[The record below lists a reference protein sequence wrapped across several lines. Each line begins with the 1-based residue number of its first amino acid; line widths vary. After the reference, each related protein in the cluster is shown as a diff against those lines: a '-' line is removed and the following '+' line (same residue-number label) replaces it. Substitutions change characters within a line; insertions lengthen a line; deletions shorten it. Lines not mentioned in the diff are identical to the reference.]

1 MKNRQILNVWHAI
14 FQPVDISWTKEK
26 EGVIAWKREIKQ
38 KSDSMKERDRAKER
52 DKAKER
58 NGGR

>member
-26 EGVIAWKREIKQ
+26 EGVIAWKREIEQ
-38 KSDSMKERDRAKER
+38 KREMVG
-52 DKAKER
+52 DKRYKFVEIVY
-58 NGGR
+58 NLF